1 MHRGHLTG
9 WVPSA
14 VAHLKL
20 SPFQQQRLR
29 CLPTT
34 RHIQF
39 DYSTQITPTLLVLQL
54 NSRHTSH
61 SMSSR
66 QVAKASALPH
76 CPAPVSVVSFFTP
89 DNHNTAQHRAHTRH
103 IVRWRVAQLGG
114 GQLASGGTRS
124 VSVKMSSCRMGH
136 TVWRGRWHI
145 IVEQPAAHLR
155 TPHLQQPSQNNFK
168 AAAPFQLHSQ

>member
-1 MHRGHLTG
+1 MCSADADQGLLQTVHGWAPTRSQPMHRGHLTG

-114 GQLASGGTRS
+114 GGNLPVVAPDQCQSKCLHA
-124 VSVKMSSCRMGH
+124 
-136 TVWRGRWHI
+136 VWAIQYG
-145 IVEQPAAHLR
+145 
-155 TPHLQQPSQNNFK
+155 
-168 AAAPFQLHSQ
+168 AAAGT